1 MAGVLKRIRWGRL
14 LGVLVVLPCLLVAL
28 TLFGRAAW
36 RSEAYFHYPK
46 PVAVLPADLA
56 SASAREVTLRTEDGV
71 ELRGWYV
78 PSRNKAAWVL
88 AHGLSQTR
96 MDLLPEARVLR
107 DAGYGVLLFDLRAH
121 GQSGGETSTWGDKER
136 MDVRSALEFV
146 RSQPDVD
153 PARVGALG
161 FSIGSAA
168 VAEVAAKDPKVA
180 AVVLLSPFNT
190 LWLAAAYDFRRFGVV
205 TQTGALVPFWR
216 RGIQLEQVRTI
227 DAVDSIKP
235 RPLLIVAGT
244 EESGQVLLDS
254 LFAHVAPYAQTWR
267 IPGASHGNFAATAPE
282 EYPRRLR
289 AFADEALKAGPVA
302 EEAAA
307 VEQAPAVKTPGKKK
321 APAKKPSRRTKAGAG
336 AR

>member
-1 MAGVLKRIRWGRL
+1 MAGVLRRIRWGRV
-14 LGVLVVLPCLLVAL
+14 LGVLVLPCVLVAL
-28 TLFGRAAW
+28 GLAGRAAW
-36 RSEAYFHYPK
+36 RSEQYFHYPR
-46 PVAVLPADLA
+46 PTAVLPADFA
-56 SASAREVTLRTEDGV
+56 SSAREVTLRTEDGV
-71 ELRGWYV
+71 EVRGWYV

-121 GQSGGETSTWGDKER
+121 GQSGGETSTWGDLER
-136 MDVRSALEFV
+136 RDVRAALEFV
-146 RSQPDVD
+146 RTQPDVD

-168 VAEVAAKDPKVA
+168 VAEVAARDPKVA

-190 LWLAAAYDFRRFGVV
+190 LRLAAAYDFRRFGVV

-216 RGIQLEQVRTI
+216 RGIALEEVRTI
-227 DAVDSIKP
+227 DAVDRIEP
-235 RPLLIVAGT
+235 RPLFIVAGT
-244 EESGQVLLDS
+244 EESGQPLLDE
-254 LFAHVAPYAQTWR
+254 LFAHVAPSAQTWR

-289 AFADEALKAGPVA
+289 EFADAALKPVRVA
-302 EEAAA
+302 EPV
-307 VEQAPAVKTPGKKK
+307 VEVPPVEKK
-321 APAKKPSRRTKAGAG
+321 APAKKPSRRTQKA

>member
-28 TLFGRAAW
+28 ALFGRAAW
-36 RSEAYFHYPK
+36 RSEQYFHYPK
-46 PVAVLPADLA
+46 PAAVLPADF
-56 SASAREVTLRTEDGV
+56 ASAREVTLRTEDGV

-78 PSRNKAAWVL
+78 PSRNRAAWVL

-96 MDLLPEARVLR
+96 VDLLPEARVLR

-121 GQSGGETSTWGDKER
+121 GQSGGDTSTWGDKER
-136 MDVRSALEFV
+136 LDVRAALEFA
-146 RSQPDVD
+146 RTQPDVD

-168 VAEVAAKDPKVA
+168 VAEVAAKDEKVA

-216 RGIQLEQVRTI
+216 RGIQLEEVRTI
-227 DAVDSIKP
+227 DAVERIRP
-235 RPLLIVAGT
+235 RPLLIIAGT
-244 EESGQVLLDS
+244 EESGQPLLDT
-254 LFAHVAPYAQTWR
+254 LFTQVGPYAQTWR
-267 IPGASHGNFAATAPE
+267 IPGASHGNFTATAPE

-289 AFADEALKAGPVA
+289 AFAEGALPPLPVA
-302 EEAAA
+302 KEAA
-307 VEQAPAVKTPGKKK
+307 VEVKPVVKPAVKKKK
-321 APAKKPSRRTKAGAG
+321 APVKKPSRQTQTGAT

>member
-1 MAGVLKRIRWGRL
+1 MAGLLKRIRWGR
-14 LGVLVVLPCLLVAL
+14 VLAVLVLPCLLGAL
-28 TLFGRAAW
+28 ALAGRAAW
-36 RSEAYFHYPK
+36 RSEQYFHYPK
-46 PVAVLPADLA
+46 PAAVLPEDFG
-56 SASAREVTLRTEDGV
+56 SAREVTLRTDDGV

-96 MDLLPEARVLR
+96 MDSLPEARVLR

-136 MDVRSALEFV
+136 QDVRAALAYV
-146 RSQPDVD
+146 RAQPDVD

-168 VAEVAAKDPKVA
+168 VAEVAAKDPQVA

-216 RGIQLEQVRTI
+216 RGIALEEVRTI
-227 DAVDSIKP
+227 DAVERIKP
-235 RPLLIVAGT
+235 RPLFIVAGT
-244 EESGQVLLDS
+244 EESGQPLLDE

-267 IPGASHGNFAATAPE
+267 IAGASHGNFAAAAPT

-289 AFADEALKAGPVA
+289 EFADSALKPVA
-302 EEAAA
+302 PS
-307 VEQAPAVKTPGKKK
+307 VETPVAPAVEEK
-321 APAKKPSRRTKAGAG
+321 APAKKPSRRTKKAA

>member
-1 MAGVLKRIRWGRL
+1 MAGVLRRIRWRRV
-14 LGVLVVLPCLLVAL
+14 LGALVLPCVLVAL
-28 TLFGRAAW
+28 GLAGRAAW
-36 RSEAYFHYPK
+36 RSEQYFHYPR
-46 PVAVLPADLA
+46 PAAVLPADL
-56 SASAREVTLRTEDGV
+56 ASAREVTLRTEDGV

-96 MDLLPEARVLR
+96 MDLLPEARALR

-121 GQSGGETSTWGDKER
+121 GQSGGETSTWGDLER
-136 MDVRSALEFV
+136 RDVRAALEFV
-146 RSQPDVD
+146 RTQPEVD

-216 RGIQLEQVRTI
+216 RGIALEEVRTI
-227 DAVDSIKP
+227 DAVDRIQP
-235 RPLLIVAGT
+235 RPLFIVAGT
-244 EESGQVLLDS
+244 EESGQPLLDE
-254 LFAHVAPYAQTWR
+254 LFAHVAPAAQTWR

-289 AFADEALKAGPVA
+289 EFADAALKPVPVA
-302 EEAAA
+302 QPVVEVPAA
-307 VEQAPAVKTPGKKK
+307 EKK
-321 APAKKPSRRTKAGAG
+321 APAKKPSRRTKTG

>member
-1 MAGVLKRIRWGRL
+1 MRWGRL

-28 TLFGRAAW
+28 AVFGRAAW
-36 RSEAYFHYPK
+36 RSEQYFHYPK
-46 PVAVLPADLA
+46 PAAVLPADF
-56 SASAREVTLRTEDGV
+56 ASAREVTLRTEDGV

-96 MDLLPEARVLR
+96 MDLVPEARVLR

-121 GQSGGETSTWGDKER
+121 GQSGGETSTWGDQER
-136 MDVRSALEFV
+136 LDVRAALEFV
-146 RSQPDVD
+146 RTQPDVD

-168 VAEVAAKDPKVA
+168 VAEVAAKDEKVA

-205 TQTGALVPFWR
+205 TQTGALIPFWR

-227 DAVDSIKP
+227 DAVDHIRP
-235 RPLLIVAGT
+235 RPLLVIAGT
-244 EESGQVLLDS
+244 EESGQPLLDE
-254 LFAHVAPYAQTWR
+254 LFAHVGPYAQTWR

-289 AFADEALKAGPVA
+289 AFADGALKPGPAV
-302 EEAAA
+302 EAAA
-307 VEQAPAVKTPGKKK
+307 VEATPAVKAPGKKK
-321 APAKKPSRRTKAGAG
+321 APKAPVKKPSRRTKAGATE
-336 AR
+336 R

>member
-1 MAGVLKRIRWGRL
+1 M
-14 LGVLVVLPCLLVAL
+14 
-28 TLFGRAAW
+28 
-36 RSEAYFHYPK
+36 
-46 PVAVLPADLA
+46 
-56 SASAREVTLRTEDGV
+56 
-71 ELRGWYV
+71 
-78 PSRNKAAWVL
+78 
-88 AHGLSQTR
+88 
-96 MDLLPEARVLR
+96 LR

-136 MDVRSALEFV
+136 QDVRAALAYV
-146 RSQPDVD
+146 RAQPDVD

-168 VAEVAAKDPKVA
+168 VAEVAAEDPQVA

-216 RGIQLEQVRTI
+216 RGIALDEVRTI
-227 DAVDSIKP
+227 DAVDRIKP

-244 EESGQVLLDS
+244 EESGQPLLDE

-289 AFADEALKAGPVA
+289 AFAEAALKPAPV
-302 EEAAA
+302 
-307 VEQAPAVKTPGKKK
+307 VEPAPAVAPTPAVEKKK
-321 APAKKPSRRTKAGAG
+321 APARKPSRRTKAGA
-336 AR
+336 R

>member
-1 MAGVLKRIRWGRL
+1 MAGLLKRIRWGRV
-14 LGVLVVLPCLLVAL
+14 LGVLVLPLLLVAL
-28 TLFGRAAW
+28 ALGGRAAW
-36 RSEAYFHYPK
+36 RSEQYFHYPR
-46 PVAVLPADLA
+46 PAAVLPADFG
-56 SASAREVTLRTEDGV
+56 SAREVTLRTDDGV

-136 MDVRSALEFV
+136 QDVRAALAYV
-146 RSQPDVD
+146 RAQPDVE

-168 VAEVAAKDPKVA
+168 VAEVAAKDPQVA

-216 RGIQLEQVRTI
+216 RGIALDEVRTI
-227 DAVDSIKP
+227 DAVDHIKP
-235 RPLLIVAGT
+235 RPLFIVAGT
-244 EESGQVLLDS
+244 DESGQPLLDE
-254 LFAHVAPYAQTWR
+254 LFAHVASYAQTWR
-267 IPGASHGNFAATAPE
+267 IPGASHGNFAATAPT

-289 AFADEALKAGPVA
+289 EFADSALKPVA
-302 EEAAA
+302 GETPS
-307 VEQAPAVKTPGKKK
+307 VEKPAAPAVEKK
-321 APAKKPSRRTKAGAG
+321 APAKKPSRRTKAGA
-336 AR
+336 R